1 MQSVR
6 HPPRP
11 RRHPSVHPWGTSY
24 PGRAS
29 AAAARVHAR
38 QCQLRHDDTSSEYD
52 DGAVGAVVVVVVV
65 GAAVAAVDVDVD
77 ADGDGA
83 QRTKQ
88 RVKVKKRTMEDQAI
102 LALTAQRV
110 DAYVK
115 NRATV
120 VAVVG
125 LAGAGA
131 DGVAAVAVAV
141 GGGDGVVVPGPMDA
155 GGGAAAGA
163 AAVAVVAA
171 DMQPPTLGRHT
182 AQTASSSPLFLQVH
196 LGMTDCYHR
205 QKHRFHLQYFRA
217 LYCRQL

>member
-52 DGAVGAVVVVVVV
+52 DGAVGAVVVVVGAADVGAAV

-120 VAVVG
+120 AAVVG

-205 QKHRFHLQYFRA
+205 QKHRFHLY
-217 LYCRQL
+217 

>member
-52 DGAVGAVVVVVVV
+52 DGAVGAVVVVVGAADVGAAV

-77 ADGDGA
+77 ADGDDA

-120 VAVVG
+120 AAVVG

-131 DGVAAVAVAV
+131 DGVAAVAV

-171 DMQPPTLGRHT
+171 DMQPPTLGHHT

-205 QKHRFHLQYFRA
+205 QKHRFHLH
-217 LYCRQL
+217 